1 MDTAKSLTTLNRIR
15 TLSRLM
21 DNAIRIPVLGYRIGL
36 DPILGLVPGGGD
48 LVSAAFSSYIIFLAT
63 RFGLPRQVLT
73 RMIFNVGLEAVIGLV
88 PVVGD
93 LFDSA
98 YKSNIRNLALLEQHL
113 QAVDPELNYIASK
126 VVVEE
131 VGSAKKL
138 GLFLGCLGFGSLGL
152 LALVAAIFWFGLLH
166 GGVKSPHQVAPN
178 NAIISPVNRI

>member
-1 MDTAKSLTTLNRIR
+1 MDTAKSLATLNRIR

-21 DNAIRIPVLGYRIGL
+21 DNAIRIPGLGYRIGL

-48 LVSAAFSSYIIFLAT
+48 LVSAAFSAYIIFLAT
-63 RFGLPRQVLT
+63 RFGLPRQVLN

-113 QAVDPELNYIASK
+113 QAADPELSYIAPK
-126 VVVEE
+126 VVEE
-131 VGSAKKL
+131 ATSDKKL

-152 LALVAAIFWFGLLH
+152 LALLVAIFWFGLH
-166 GGVKSPHQVAPN
+166 NGGVKSPHQVAPN
-178 NAIISPVNRI
+178 NVITSPVHSS